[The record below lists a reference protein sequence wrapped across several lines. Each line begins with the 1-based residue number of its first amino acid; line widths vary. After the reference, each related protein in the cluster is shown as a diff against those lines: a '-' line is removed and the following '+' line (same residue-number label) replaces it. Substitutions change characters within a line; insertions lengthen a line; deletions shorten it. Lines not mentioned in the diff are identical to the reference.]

1 MTTGTNLIR
10 CSCSHEYQDILYG
23 KGNRIANTMRS
34 GQSKCTVCGTIGG
47 SKSVFIKAT
56 TEPEHVAAV
65 AKPDKKSGKDNKGK
79 DKEKKSSRD
88 KTPKPKIDRSRKM
101 GKK

>member
-1 MTTGTNLIR
+1 MRNGQIR
-10 CSCSHEYQDILYG
+10 
-23 KGNRIANTMRS
+23 
-34 GQSKCTVCGTIGG
+34 CTVCSTLAGTKELVVKSMTPKAEPVV
-47 SKSVFIKAT
+47 SKPA
-56 TEPEHVAAV
+56 EPAAA

-79 DKEKKSSRD
+79 EKEKKSSKD

>member
-1 MTTGTNLIR
+1 
-10 CSCSHEYQDILYG
+10 
-23 KGNRIANTMRS
+23 MRS